1 MEIKMKNIFIGGVA
15 RSWKGTLASLIK
27 QNVPQ
32 YNHISL
38 DYFTSALKEIFPETG
53 IKTDVI
59 MGETSPKLA
68 RLLSKVM
75 DIINTKEEK
84 YIIDSAHILPYD
96 ILKYIDAKKWDVYFL
111 GYPNTTVEEKTKV
124 ILEKDDKNDWTK
136 KKTFDELCFKIK
148 NLIEISKTIEAE
160 CKKNNIRFVNT
171 SINFDKQLRA
181 ISDLYK

>member
-1 MEIKMKNIFIGGVA
+1 
-15 RSWKGTLASLIK
+15 
-27 QNVPQ
+27 
-32 YNHISL
+32 
-38 DYFTSALKEIFPETG
+38 
-53 IKTDVI
+53 

-111 GYPNTTVEEKTKV
+111 GYPNTTVEEKTRV

-136 KKTFDELCFKIK
+136 KKTFDELCF
-148 NLIEISKTIEAE
+148 NAYHCSWA
-160 CKKNNIRFVNT
+160 
-171 SINFDKQLRA
+171 
-181 ISDLYK
+181 

>member
-1 MEIKMKNIFIGGVA
+1 MKIAIYGYGNLGKGVECA
-15 RSWKGTLASLIK
+15 VNSAPDAELFG
-27 QNVPQ
+27 V
-32 YNHISL
+32 
-38 DYFTSALKEIFPETG
+38 FTRRAPESV
-53 IKTDVI
+53 KTVSGVTVYHAD
-59 MGETSPKLA
+59 
-68 RLLSKVM
+68 
-75 DIINTKEEK
+75 
-84 YIIDSAHILPYD
+84 D